1 MDSLEAIRRAQ
12 ATRLVSEDGD
22 EVELELAPGL
32 PRADIEGLA
41 DEVGAPLRELRTLL
55 ERTAAIDG
63 GPLDAIDFTGR
74 SLSFGG
80 EEMFPLGLPI
90 AADGFGNFW
99 VLDLPP
105 DEVETA
111 PVFFACHD
119 PPVVLYQSPNIG
131 DFLHEAFQML
141 VPPHA
146 SAVDDVHEDRRF
158 NVWRENP
165 GTLDH
170 AAALA
175 GDEDLRA
182 FATELDD
189 RFTFVDL
196 RSSPVGMGFSWG
208 RFGPRTEIRRHG
220 TSRCSRMRRP
230 RSGRG
235 SSAACS
241 DERIWASWPGPICRA
256 VTRVAALVTIIE
268 VAVDEFVQVT

>member
-1 MDSLEAIRRAQ
+1 MDYLEAIRRAQ

-22 EVELELAPGL
+22 EVDLELAPGL
-32 PRADIEGLA
+32 SPADIEGLA
-41 DEVGAPLRELRTLL
+41 DEVGAPLSRELRTLL
-55 ERTAAIDG
+55 QRTAAIES

-90 AADGFGNFW
+90 AGDGFGNFW

-119 PPVVLYQSPNIG
+119 PPVILYQSPNIG

-141 VPPHA
+141 VPPHV
-146 SAVDDVHEDRRF
+146 SAVDDVHEDRPF

-196 RSSPVGMGFSWG
+196 RSSPRWHGFLL
-208 RFGPRTEIRRHG
+208 GPLRAANRGPTPWTRAAVRVCAAREAAG
-220 TSRCSRMRRP
+220 DLSPPVRMNE
-230 RSGRG
+230 SGRG
-235 SSAACS
+235 GLGRCAGLSPES
-241 DERIWASWPGPICRA
+241 RPW
-256 VTRVAALVTIIE
+256 
-268 VAVDEFVQVT
+268 